1 MNKKKGKQLYSHLFS
16 CFYTENEQMFSFF
29 SVSILK
35 KKWIDQQQKKK
46 KKKSAYLKCI
56 WYKEP
61 EPELE
66 LEPEPEP
73 ELEPEPES
81 ELRRGGAGRSEYGIL
96 KGILI
101 GDGNED
107 PAPFRVWD
115 GDGK

>member
-1 MNKKKGKQLYSHLFS
+1 
-16 CFYTENEQMFSFF
+16 MFSFF

-35 KKWIDQQQKKK
+35 KKRTDQQKKK
-46 KKKSAYLKCI
+46 KKNLAYLKCI

-61 EPELE
+61 EPYPNPNPNPSPSPSPNLN
-66 LEPEPEP
+66 L
-73 ELEPEPES
+73 
-81 ELRRGGAGRSEYGIL
+81 GGAGRSGYEIL

-115 GDGK
+115 GDVK